1 MAESYVVEVLRDG
14 RPARPGELGEVV
26 ITDLN
31 NMCMPFIRYR
41 IGDLAVAMD
50 PREACPCGRG
60 LPRLGRIEGR
70 IQAMIV
76 GAHGAVVPGSLFP
89 HLFKDYDYAVR
100 QFQVVQEEPARIL
113 LKIVKASRFDD
124 QIFDELLAKLR
135 SYLGPDMRIDVA
147 FVDAIPLVGTGKRQ
161 TTLSK
166 VPIDFQVI

>member
-1 MAESYVVEVLRDG
+1 VVEVLRDG

-31 NMCMPFIRYR
+31 NFCMPFIRYR

-50 PREACPCGRG
+50 PGETCPCGRG

-76 GAHGAVVPGSLFP
+76 GAEGAVVPASLFP
-89 HLFKDYDYAVR
+89 HFFKDYDYAVR
-100 QFQVVQEEPARIL
+100 QFQVVQKEPGRLL

-124 QIFDELLAKLR
+124 RIFAELLAKLR
-135 SYLGPDMRIDVA
+135 SYLGDDMKIDVA
-147 FVDAIPLVGTGKRQ
+147 FVDAIPLAGTGKRQ
-161 TTLSK
+161 TTLTRI
-166 VPIDFQVI
+166 PIDFQVL